1 MNEEDTMKLI
11 KDAIS
16 LYGEDAQLVQ
26 TAEEVGELLTA
37 LSQYRRG
44 RITKDELT
52 VEIADVMIM
61 LDCIITMH
69 DIQNLQEI
77 MDGQYEKFRKQVYG
91 H

>member
-16 LYGEDAQLVQ
+16 LYGEDAQLIQ

-61 LDCIITMH
+61 LDCIVTMH
-69 DIQNLQEI
+69 DIQNLEEI
-77 MDGQYEKFRKQVYG
+77 MGGQYEKFRKQVYG
-91 H
+91 Q

>member
-11 KDAIS
+11 KDAID
-16 LYGEDAQLVQ
+16 LYGKDAQLIQ
-26 TAEEVGELLTA
+26 AAEEVGELLTA

-61 LDCIITMH
+61 LDCIVTMH
-69 DIQNLQEI
+69 DIQNLEEI

-91 H
+91 